1 MIKNKFKWAMLNFLL
16 FGLPWCFVE
25 IKKII
30 SDWNE
35 H

>member
-16 FGLPWCFVE
+16 FGLPWCFIE